1 MGPLHAVLR
10 MEKLAL
16 VGNYPNNRMRQQR
29 TGDLS
34 HRWRG
39 GGVCFGTKG
48 SKEKSPASHGKHC
61 PCVLYVSQAP
71 REACTEA
78 LLFVKIALDTVH
90 ICGTLALRAILHYI

>member
-34 HRWRG
+34 HQRSG

-48 SKEKSPASHGKHC
+48 SKEKSLGSHGEHR
-61 PCVLYVSQAP
+61 PCVLYTSVK
-71 REACTEA
+71 
-78 LLFVKIALDTVH
+78 LLGKRAQKPVRFVKIAEDTVH
-90 ICGTLALRAILHYI
+90 IYGTLALEG